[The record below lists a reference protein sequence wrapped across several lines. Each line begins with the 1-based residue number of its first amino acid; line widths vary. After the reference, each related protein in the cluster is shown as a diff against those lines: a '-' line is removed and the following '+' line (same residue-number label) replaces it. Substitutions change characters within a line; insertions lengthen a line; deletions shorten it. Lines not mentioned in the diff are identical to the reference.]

1 MSKRKASEVHIA
13 TIDQIGNL
21 KRETR
26 QPTVNRAKRWVL
38 DHGAT
43 NTVYI
48 LYRVEHALVKKET
61 VRTQL
66 VVADTLKEPA

>member
-1 MSKRKASEVHIA
+1 MSKRKASDVYIA
-13 TIDQIGNL
+13 TIDQGGYL
-21 KRETR
+21 KPETR
-26 QPTVNRAKRWVL
+26 EPSVNKAKRWVL
-38 DHGAT
+38 DKGET
-43 NTVYI
+43 KTVYI